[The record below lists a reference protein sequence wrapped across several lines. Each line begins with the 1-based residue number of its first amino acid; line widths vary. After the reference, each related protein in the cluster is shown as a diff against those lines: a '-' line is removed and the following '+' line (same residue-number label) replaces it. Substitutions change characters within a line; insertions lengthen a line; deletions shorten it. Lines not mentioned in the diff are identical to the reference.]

1 MSSDSEYE
9 YSGSDDESGEE
20 TDEYDLLLNLDD
32 VKIENKI
39 TISPEIANAE
49 FFAKEELNTISG
61 LDDCQLK
68 AIKYIVQESRKESEI
83 VKPYLL
89 QKFKRLGYGP
99 EALER
104 VGKYVKDSAPL
115 IIHLS
120 LDRVLN
126 FLLKDTCYRNTF
138 EVHSANNGARVQWED
153 RMFNN
158 IYHNAKPHQRVKY
171 GVLNVVGDP
180 NGIKACSGYGDSY
193 LLLRNVRLRTSFA
206 SGDTAGP
213 VQISSCEYYYH
224 VLNQYNDN
232 ELKAV
237 IEVALGLKPF
247 VDSSVITMYKEV
259 QCHGDIRLNR
269 DVEALVV
276 AKRHTHRDPLAKNIE
291 TFSKRFN
298 VPIIWLCDM

>member
-1 MSSDSEYE
+1 MNSDSEVE
-9 YSGSDDESGEE
+9 YSGSDDGSEEES
-20 TDEYDLLLNLDD
+20 DEYDLLLNLDN

-49 FFAKEELNTISG
+49 FFAKDELNTISG
-61 LDDCQLK
+61 LADCQLQ
-68 AIKYIVQESRKESEI
+68 AIKYVVSHSQKASEAAR
-83 VKPYLL
+83 PHLL
-89 QKFKRLGYGP
+89 TKFKQLGYDSS
-99 EALER
+99 ALDR
-104 VGKYVKDSAPL
+104 VGKYIKDQAPL

-120 LDRVLN
+120 LDRVLQ

-153 RMFNN
+153 NIFNN
-158 IYHNAKPHQRVKY
+158 IYHNAKPNQRVKY

-180 NGIKACSGYGDSY
+180 SGIKACSGYGDSY
-193 LLLRNVRLRTSFA
+193 LLLKNVRLRTSFA

-224 VLNQYNDN
+224 VLNQYSDA

-247 VDSSVITMYKEV
+247 ADSSVIAVYKEV
-259 QCHGDIRLNR
+259 QYHGDIRLDR

-276 AKRHTHRDPLAKNIE
+276 AKRHTHRDSLVKSIE
-291 TFSKRFN
+291 LFSKKFGI
-298 VPIIWLCDM
+298 PIIWLCDM